1 MNYYFLINKQTNVVE
16 NYIVWGGDQDVWQPP
31 ETHFLIPAETTK
43 AIDWIW
49 DEALLDW
56 VAVEGIGNGG
66 IGDVWDGEK
75 VSQVKPIRNPNAPI
89 EPSPNQPTTSGTQ
102 EL

>member
-1 MNYYFLINKQTNVVE
+1 MAYYFLINKQTNVVD
-16 NYIVWGGDQDVWQPP
+16 NYIVWNGDNDWQPP
-31 ETHFLIPAETTK
+31 ETHFIVPSETTK
-43 AIDWIW
+43 AIDWVW
-49 DEALLDW
+49 DESISDW

-75 VSQVKPIRNPNAPI
+75 VSQIKPEAPNPMP
-89 EPSPNQPTTSGTQ
+89 QPTTTGTQ